1 MDVCVNELLCAL
13 ATQSQVVPI
22 DDTVVQCHS
31 LHKSIAGKLSYLR
44 NQNELDGK

>member
-1 MDVCVNELLCAL
+1 MSMNYYELL

-22 DDTVVQCHS
+22 DHMVIQYHS
-31 LHKSIAGKLSYLR
+31 LHKGIAGKLSYLR